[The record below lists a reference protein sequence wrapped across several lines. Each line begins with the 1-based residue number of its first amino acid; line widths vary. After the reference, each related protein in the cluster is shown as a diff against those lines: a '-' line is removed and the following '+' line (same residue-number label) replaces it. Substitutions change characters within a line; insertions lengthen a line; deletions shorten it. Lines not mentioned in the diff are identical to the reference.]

1 MTDGQDE
8 LRRVHWDEIFGFSHV
23 FKSFRMAI
31 HPSKLLLALVA
42 VALIYISGSLLDGV
56 WSVGD
61 GNVRRDTIA
70 GHFYLG
76 ADAWDDALADWRNN
90 RADRAAKEQAQ
101 AMIQKRNL
109 DTYKSEYMEKM
120 GVSVTGELYTA
131 FSDIAQGQNDK
142 DSDWKEPDLPAL
154 KNEAE
159 DKWARTLGE
168 AEDSFEDEVDRIEEL
183 LKPAKDD
190 AEKTIKASSAA
201 TQDEALK
208 KLKNE
213 LRLAQ
218 YALTAR
224 KKDFYQTVKD
234 IEGQGIFRVLLIHEG
249 RCLTN
254 ATLALC
260 RGDIS
265 SGLSDYQANL
275 RGDGEDAVSAD
286 QTFTFGDA
294 GKGGVLYWALTAG
307 RGGCWLLSE
316 HQVFAGILL
325 VIWLAIWSLFGGAIH
340 RIAALQAAREEK
352 ISMRQALKFS
362 AGKFFSFFTAPL
374 IPLAGIVIIGLGIAI
389 GGLLGNIPGLGA
401 LYLGLL
407 CGLALLAGFIIA
419 LATIGLLG
427 GGGLMYPTIAVEGSD
442 SFDAMSRSFS
452 YVFSKPWRAVL
463 YSLVAMAHGAV
474 CYLFVR
480 GFALILLKCTRFWAD
495 VGIWQGG
502 ETLPG
507 APNKL
512 VLMWP
517 DPTFASLHGPIPSE
531 ALTGMEYAGALL
543 MAFWVYIVIGLVAAF
558 VLSYASSATTVIY
571 YLLRRKVDATDLDDV
586 YVEEADQEQAL
597 AGEPEESPAEAEEPE
612 GQDSEPPAED
622 APSEPQEDEEQGE
635 EDEEQ
640 GEEEEQEE
648 QK

>member
-1 MTDGQDE
+1 MADGQNE
-8 LRRVHWDEIFGFSHV
+8 LRRVNWDEIFGFSHV

-42 VALIYISGSLLDGV
+42 VALIYISGSLLDGI
-56 WSVGD
+56 WSVGG

-70 GHFYLG
+70 GYSSLSG
-76 ADAWDDALADWRNN
+76 EAWNDA
-90 RADRAAKEQAQ
+90 RAAWRDNRVERAIEEQKEAI
-101 AMIQKRNL
+101 IQNRDL
-109 DTYKSEYMEKM
+109 DTYMREYMEKM
-120 GVSVTGELYTA
+120 GVSAGGELHKA
-131 FSDIAQGQNDK
+131 FSKLVLEQKDPDPASPAIDAEEGWAETLDK
-142 DSDWKEPDLPAL
+142 
-154 KNEAE
+154 AE
-159 DKWARTLGE
+159 N
-168 AEDSFEDEVDRIEEL
+168 SFKDEVNRIETLLEL
-183 LKPAKDD
+183 AEEDAK
-190 AEKTIKASSAA
+190 KTIKALNAA

-208 KLKNE
+208 KLKDD

-224 KKDFYQTVKD
+224 KKDFNQTVKD
-234 IEGQGIFRVLLIHEG
+234 IRGQGIFRVLLIHEG

-260 RGDIS
+260 RGDIR
-265 SGLSDYQANL
+265 SGLSGYQAEL
-275 RGDGEDAVSAD
+275 RGNGEDAVSAD

-294 GKGGVLYWALTAG
+294 GKGGVLYWALAAC

-352 ISMRQALKFS
+352 ISIRQALKFS
-362 AGKFFSFFTAPL
+362 ASKFFSFFTAPL
-374 IPLAGIVIIGLGIAI
+374 IPLIGIVIVGGGIAI
-389 GGLLGNIPGLGA
+389 GGLLGNLYGPGS
-401 LYLGLL
+401 LYIGLL
-407 CGLALLAGFIIA
+407 CGLALLAGLIIA
-419 LATIGLLG
+419 FGTVGLLG
-427 GGGLMYPTIAVEGSD
+427 GAGLMYPTIAVEGSD

-452 YVFSKPWRAVL
+452 YVFSKPWRTLL
-463 YSLVAMAHGAV
+463 YSLVALAHGVV

-480 GFALILLKCTRFWAD
+480 GFALIILKCTRFWAD

-502 ETLPG
+502 QTLPG
-507 APNKL
+507 AENKL

-517 DPTFASLHGPIPSE
+517 DPTFASLYGPIPSE

-543 MAFWVYIVIGLVAAF
+543 MAFWIYIVIGLVAAF

-586 YVEEADQEQAL
+586 YVEETEEEQAL
-597 AGEPEESPAEAEEPE
+597 AGEPEESPAKADEPE
-612 GQDSEPPAED
+612 GEDSEAPAEE
-622 APSEPQEDEEQGE
+622 SEPQEEDSEEDSEEDEEGEEGE
-635 EDEEQ
+635 EDEE
-640 GEEEEQEE
+640 EQQE
-648 QK
+648 